1 MCRIIVCISWRTVT
15 FGLKLTSVL
24 LQLYKPAWTCS
35 ERVRVLKCKFVF
47 VSIGDE
53 SESFFWDSNPSQI
66 ISEND
71 RIFSDSYYKLKKK
84 RFRANTGQ
92 ILGQILQQNILI
104 F

>member
-53 SESFFWDSNPSQI
+53 SESFFGI
-66 ISEND
+66 
-71 RIFSDSYYKLKKK
+71 RIHPKSLAKMTESLAIPDPKLKK
-84 RFRANTGQ
+84 RFGENPGR
-92 ILGQILQQNILI
+92 ILGQILQQNL
-104 F
+104 